1 VAAVRL
7 DLDTSGK
14 SPAYLH
20 RRKKFRAR
28 AGKLVAGF
36 LNRTAAAFFGAC
48 HSSHVSSSSQDA
60 SRRAAVRTIKI
71 GMICSENRFPLVRIM
86 PARTRERA
94 GTRRGKDPRP
104 PAASASDEPPWIG
117 PGGMGFAP
125 EMIAQKA
132 IMPYMV
138 HPQREASMTAYLISL
153 ALAGLVAI
161 AVWEGL
167 A

>member
-1 VAAVRL
+1 
-7 DLDTSGK
+7 
-14 SPAYLH
+14 
-20 RRKKFRAR
+20 
-28 AGKLVAGF
+28 
-36 LNRTAAAFFGAC
+36 
-48 HSSHVSSSSQDA
+48 
-60 SRRAAVRTIKI
+60 
-71 GMICSENRFPLVRIM
+71 MRI
-86 PARTRERA
+86 A
-94 GTRRGKDPRP
+94 
-104 PAASASDEPPWIG
+104 

-125 EMIAQKA
+125 EMIAQEA

>member
-1 VAAVRL
+1 MAAVRL

-60 SRRAAVRTIKI
+60 SRRAAVRTFIR
-71 GMICSENRFPLVRIM
+71 SH
-86 PARTRERA
+86 ARTCRHAAWAKIRA
-94 GTRRGKDPRP
+94 RPRRPGQRRSAMLIALEGK
-104 PAASASDEPPWIG
+104 
-117 PGGMGFAP
+117 GFAP
-125 EMIAQKA
+125 EMIAKKT
-132 IMPYMV
+132 IMPHMA